1 MNENLHN
8 TPSEWLTFMLD
19 GELDKTQEAELY
31 SQLGNDPA
39 LQSEMNELI
48 AISKSVKKDT
58 EAFTPPLSA
67 TKNIFETLG
76 INNPATSAASSN
88 SAAILGVLSKFW
100 KPVAAGITTSL
111 VALLVFFN
119 SDEKPADSQ
128 LESNLI
134 ENDSPAIISNLDN
147 NGQNNNSNL
156 ALLSNNDD
164 LQNLSNSDIANNS
177 DDYSTD
183 RTNNQISN
191 NINNNINLNNAENN
205 SDNYNSNITP
215 KNNYN
220 QSFDNKQFNSEKS
233 IDITSANKINLANDF
248 VNNSNSDLWQFELIE
263 NQTRSNISTLNLRL
277 VLNGRSSQAQS
288 NFAVGGEISKY
299 LKNDFSLS
307 AGLEIVNNPL
317 RKINGN
323 AASLNPAGY
332 LNLGIEYSFND
343 FTPYLKNGIG
353 RFEQFFTY
361 KLETGI
367 SYNIY
372 QRLDL
377 NASFDVNMF
386 ITQPDNFENYIKNPT
401 AFSFGFKYGI

>member
-88 SAAILGVLSKFW
+88 SASILGVLSKFW

-119 SDEKPADSQ
+119 SDDKPADRQ

-134 ENDSPAIISNLDN
+134 ENESSAIVSKID
-147 NGQNNNSNL
+147 NNNSQKIDDNKNL
-156 ALLSNNDD
+156 ALLSGNDETESSGQAD
-164 LQNLSNSDIANNS
+164 NSDNSESRINSNN
-177 DDYSTD
+177 YLE
-183 RTNNQISN
+183 RTNNQDNQYLDNTNSSDQIEN
-191 NINNNINLNNAENN
+191 VLNDDEVNAAKNIN
-205 SDNYNSNITP
+205 
-215 KNNYN
+215 
-220 QSFDNKQFNSEKS
+220 
-233 IDITSANKINLANDF
+233 ITSANRISLVNDF
-248 VNNSNSDLWQFELIE
+248 VNPSNSELWQFELND
-263 NQTRSNISTLNLRL
+263 NQKRNNISTLNLRL

-317 RKINGN
+317 RKIDGN
-323 AASLNPAGY
+323 AVSLNPAGY

-343 FTPYLKNGIG
+343 FTPYVKNGIG